1 MPPESSPYDE
11 RISAAEARFEVW
23 RKRLGFWLGPPVGI
37 AIGLAGAADPA
48 QRLAGIMA
56 FAAIWWIGEAVPAA
70 VTALIAAA
78 AVVLFDVAPAKAAFA
93 AFGTPLLFLFVGS
106 FFIAEAMKVHGLG
119 ARAARAMARRA
130 RGQLSMLIALST
142 TAFALSLWMSNAAA
156 TAVAL
161 PIALSVAQSSGDRRY
176 AAAIVLS
183 IAYGASMGGVGTPV
197 GTPPNLIGI
206 EQMRLAGLH
215 IGFLRWMSFGVPL
228 GLIML
233 AAMWG
238 VLALRFKLRPGRPL
252 PAELSGLTHATPWNR
267 GEVAVSMAFA
277 LAVAGWLVPG
287 LIEVASPGS
296 LASRWAATHMTEE
309 VVALAASAILFL
321 WPVGGDRAALT
332 WGEAARI
339 DWGTIFLFGGG
350 ILLGDLAGKT
360 GLTARWGEALV
371 AATGA
376 HSLWAITA
384 LVTAVALLLS
394 ELTSNTATATLIVPL
409 AITLAQAAHVRIEPP
424 ALGATLG
431 ASFGFMLPISTAPN
445 AMAYGTGQV
454 TIRQMAGAGLLFD
467 IIGYGVIVAGLRLLC
482 PLLGLS

>member
-1 MPPESSPYDE
+1 
-11 RISAAEARFEVW
+11 
-23 RKRLGFWLGPPVGI
+23 
-37 AIGLAGAADPA
+37 
-48 QRLAGIMA
+48 
-56 FAAIWWIGEAVPAA
+56 
-70 VTALIAAA
+70 
-78 AVVLFDVAPAKAAFA
+78 
-93 AFGTPLLFLFVGS
+93 
-106 FFIAEAMKVHGLG
+106 
-119 ARAARAMARRA
+119 
-130 RGQLSMLIALST
+130 
-142 TAFALSLWMSNAAA
+142 
-156 TAVAL
+156 
-161 PIALSVAQSSGDRRY
+161 
-176 AAAIVLS
+176 
-183 IAYGASMGGVGTPV
+183 
-197 GTPPNLIGI
+197 
-206 EQMRLAGLH
+206 
-215 IGFLRWMSFGVPL
+215 
-228 GLIML
+228 
-233 AAMWG
+233 
-238 VLALRFKLRPGRPL
+238 
-252 PAELSGLTHATPWNR
+252 
-267 GEVAVSMAFA
+267 VSMAFA